1 MQTKTLNTK
10 DWDVLPKGRF
20 TAKDRAVQELVTA
33 LSDGKAV
40 EITPETNESPRGLK
54 VLISRRAGQAGFK
67 VEYRETAKGFAA
79 KRAGR

>member
-33 LSDGKAV
+33 LSNGKAV
-40 EITPETNESPRGLK
+40 EITPEASETPRGLK
-54 VLISRRAGQAGFK
+54 VLISRRAG
-67 VEYRETAKGFAA
+67 R
-79 KRAGR
+79 